1 MIESSKQRN
10 IMSIKSQNRNLALMI
25 SIASQA
31 HVHQF
36 DRGGNPYI
44 MHPLAVMMMV
54 KQSGGDFEQQQIAV
68 GHDLFEDTEVD
79 AAHLSALGISS
90 RVIDGIQAMTKIEGE
105 TYEQYKE
112 KVKGN
117 RDAVIVKMADLR
129 HNTDVSRLNKT
140 VLSEKDI
147 ARIVKYNQFYLE
159 LQSIVNQND

>member
-1 MIESSKQRN
+1 
-10 IMSIKSQNRNLALMI
+10 MSINSQNRNLALMI
-25 SIASQA
+25 SIASQS
-31 HVHQF
+31 HIHQF

-54 KQSGGDFEQQQIAV
+54 KQSGGDLEQQQIAV

-140 VLSEKDI
+140 ELSEKDV
-147 ARIVKYNQFYLE
+147 ARIIKYNQFYLE
-159 LQSIVNQND
+159 LQTLVRNNETI